1 MQFRAL
7 VFDLDGTL
15 VDSLDDIVTH
25 LLAAL
30 ADHALPLPTRDAVAG
45 WVGHG
50 ADYLVAR
57 AVPRPELAAAVLES
71 FRVHYHARPVVT
83 ARVYPGLADALDAI
97 APGRALA
104 VLSNKPHALTVAI
117 ADQLLARWRF
127 APVCGQDATRPRK
140 PDPAGLLAIVAALGC
155 APADAV
161 MIGDSEVDVATAHA
175 AGMRS
180 IGVAWG
186 LRPVEALAGA
196 DHIAHM
202 PTELVSLLR

>member
-1 MQFRAL
+1 MQRARAL

-30 ADHALPLPTRDAVAG
+30 ADHGLPLPAKAEVAQ

-50 ADYLVAR
+50 ADALVAR
-57 AVPRPELAAAVLES
+57 AVTRPELVAHVLDS
-71 FRVHYHARPVVT
+71 FRTHYSTRPVVT
-83 ARVYPGLADALDAI
+83 ARVYPGLAATLDAI

-117 ADQLLARWRF
+117 ADQLLARWQFR
-127 APVCGQDATRPRK
+127 PVCGQDAARPKK
-140 PDPAGLLAIVAALGC
+140 PDPGGLLAILAELGC

-161 MIGDSEVDVATAHA
+161 MIGDSEVDVATARA

-186 LRPVEALAGA
+186 LRPLDALAGA
-196 DHIAHM
+196 DRIAHT
-202 PTELVSLLR
+202 PAELTAMF